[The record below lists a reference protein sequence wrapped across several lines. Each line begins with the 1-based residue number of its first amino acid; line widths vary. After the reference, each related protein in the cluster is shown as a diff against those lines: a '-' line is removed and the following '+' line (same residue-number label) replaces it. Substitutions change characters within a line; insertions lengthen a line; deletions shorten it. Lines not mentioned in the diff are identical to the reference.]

1 MGSRLAPETS
11 VVLVMVKT
19 LNNTEN
25 TTASMNT
32 QFVASITDRVV
43 RKEPRI
49 QLEWDDK
56 SQSYR
61 LGITI

>member
-1 MGSRLAPETS
+1 
-11 VVLVMVKT
+11 MVKT

>member
-1 MGSRLAPETS
+1 
-11 VVLVMVKT
+11 MVKT
-19 LNNTEN
+19 LDKTEN
-25 TTASMNT
+25 TPASVDTA
-32 QFVASITDRVV
+32 FVASFTNRVV

-56 SQSYR
+56 SQAYR